1 MGFKK
6 RRERGKSLKY
16 SLAAVLIIMVAVSA
30 VWLLMVKFE
39 GRAPEIELGMSDS
52 FIGADAAVSG
62 TITDEKSGIR
72 KLWIAVMQ
80 NDRETVLKEE
90 SDFAGTQQGPPR
102 QRRFEVDLNAGK
114 LDLKD
119 GKALLRIAAWDHSWR
134 SWFSGNQA
142 YLEKE
147 ITIDTQPPRVEVISR
162 QHNIRPGGSGLAV
175 YRMSEDCPEHG
186 VVVGDHFFPG
196 HKGYFADPDVA
207 VCFFALAHDQDRD
220 TKLHVQAVDPAGNS
234 GRGGFYYHIR
244 NKGFDAE
251 TLPVSDRFL
260 SRILP
265 EFQNEEGF
273 PADAGA
279 LEQFLFVNREL
290 RKKNNRSI
298 LAPGRSA
305 DEQKHWQGGFSRLPN
320 AARKASFADHRTYVY
335 KGEKIDEQIHMGI
348 DLASV
353 SQAPVPAANAGKV
366 AFVGRAG
373 IYGNVVTIDHGF
385 GLFSVYTH
393 LSRSSVSE
401 GRMVEKND
409 IIGATGATGLAGGD
423 HLHYG
428 MFVHDVFVD
437 PMEWWDSQWIQN
449 NITGKLEH
457 ARELAKSN

>member
-1 MGFKK
+1 MGFKNRK
-6 RRERGKSLKY
+6 ERGKSLKY
-16 SLAAVLIIMVAVSA
+16 SLLAILVIMLAVSV

-39 GRAPEIELGMSDS
+39 GRAPEIALDMSDS

-72 KLWIAVMQ
+72 KLWIAVIQ
-80 NDRETVLKEE
+80 NDRETVLKEQ
-90 SDFAGTQQGPPR
+90 SDFAGTPEGPPR

-134 SWFSGNQA
+134 GWFSGNQA

-147 ITIDTQPPRVEVISR
+147 ITIDTQPPRVEVLSR

-196 HKGYFADPDVA
+196 HTGYFADPEVA

-251 TLPVSDRFL
+251 TLAVSDRFL

-265 EFQNEEGF
+265 EFQNEDGF

-290 RKKNNRSI
+290 RRKNNRTI
-298 LAPGRSA
+298 LAPARSP
-305 DEQKHWQGGFSRLPN
+305 DGQKHWQGGFSRLPN

-335 KGEKIDEQIHMGI
+335 NGEKIDEQIHMGI

-401 GRMVEKND
+401 GQVVDKNE

-437 PMEWWDSQWIQN
+437 PMEWWDVQWIQN

-457 ARELAKSN
+457 ARGLLEEN